1 MNLSLSYYT
10 YKLPQSSRPYVART
24 VQKIF
29 KLQENAINVT
39 SFESVTVRNERT
51 EKIINKAKNR
61 ASYVHEAV
69 GWRV

>member
-69 GWRV
+69 DWRV

>member
-10 YKLPQSSRPYVART
+10 YKLPQSSRPSVARI

-69 GWRV
+69 DWRV

>member
-29 KLQENAINVT
+29 KLQANAINVT